1 MKMDGPLVCLSVCH
15 QVAQYADPKD
25 KDDSLCMMDMQG
37 KRNSVKI
44 VIHIDMTIG
53 VGEGS
58 VLGPLIFMIKI
69 LKVSPVMEI
78 V

>member
-1 MKMDGPLVCLSVCH
+1 
-15 QVAQYADPKD
+15 
-25 KDDSLCMMDMQG
+25 MMDMQG

-44 VIHIDMTIG
+44 VIHIDMTMG

-69 LKVSPVMEI
+69 LKVSLVMEI